1 MSKGLKIALSII
13 IPVVVIAVVLVVV
26 FVPKRVVEKVPEALH
41 LVVATDATWPPME
54 FVDENTKE
62 IIGFDIDLFNAVAEA
77 GGFTIEFQNTA
88 WDGIFAGLAAGKYDA
103 IISSVTITDERK
115 KEMDF
120 SQPYINAGQIL
131 VVPEEMRG
139 VSELADMEGMV
150 VGAQIGTTGSFE
162 IEDVLG
168 TKSLKTYDEIGFA
181 FEDLAVG
188 RIDGVVADT
197 PVAADYALQNES
209 YKGKLKIVG
218 EPFTDEYYGICV
230 QKGDA
235 EVLEAINAGL
245 DKVLGTSI
253 YENIEKKW
261 LR

>member
-1 MSKGLKIALSII
+1 MKKILLCALW
-13 IPVVVIAVVLVVV
+13 LVVV
-26 FVPKRVVEKVPEALH
+26 VGIAFAGSKGGDTDGGLH

-54 FVDENTKE
+54 YVDEKSKE
-62 IIGFDIDLFNAVAEA
+62 VIGFDIDLMKAVADA
-77 GGFTIEFQNTA
+77 GGFTVEFKNTA

-120 SQPYINAGQIL
+120 SKAYINAGQIL
-131 VVPEEMRG
+131 VVPSSMRG
-139 VSELADMEGMV
+139 VSVLADMDGMT

-162 IEDVLG
+162 VEKVKGVD
-168 TKSLKTYDEIGFA
+168 LKTYDEIGLA
-181 FEDLAVG
+181 FEDLVVG

-197 PVAADYALQNES
+197 PVAADFALQSES

-218 EPFTDEYYGICV
+218 DPFTEEYYGVCV
-230 QKGDA
+230 QKGNT
-235 EVLEAINAGL
+235 EVLDAVNAGL
-245 DKVLGTSI
+245 DKVLGTAK

>member
-13 IPVVVIAVVLVVV
+13 IPVVVIAVVLTVV
-26 FVPKRVVEKVPEALH
+26 FVPKREVVEVPEALH

-54 FVDENTKE
+54 YVDEKSKE
-62 IIGFDIDLFNAVAEA
+62 VIGFDVDLMKAVADA
-77 GGFTIEFQNTA
+77 GGFTVEIKNTA

-120 SQPYINAGQIL
+120 SKAYINAGQIL
-131 VVPEEMRG
+131 VVPSSMKG
-139 VSELADMEGMV
+139 VSVLADMEGMT

-162 IEDVLG
+162 VEKVEGVD
-168 TKSLKTYDEIGFA
+168 LKTYDEIGLA
-181 FEDLAVG
+181 FEDLVVG

-197 PVAADYALQNES
+197 PVAADFALQSES

-218 EPFTDEYYGICV
+218 DPFTEEYYGICV
-230 QKGDA
+230 QKGNT
-235 EVLEAINAGL
+235 EVLDAVNAGL
-245 DKVLGTSI
+245 DKVLGTAK

>member
-1 MSKGLKIALSII
+1 MKKILLCALC
-13 IPVVVIAVVLVVV
+13 LVVV
-26 FVPKRVVEKVPEALH
+26 AGLAFAGSKGGDTDGGLH

-54 FVDENTKE
+54 YVDENSKE
-62 IIGFDIDLFNAVAEA
+62 IIGFDIDLMNAVADA
-77 GGFTIEFQNTA
+77 GGFTVEFKNTA

-120 SQPYINAGQIL
+120 SKAYINAGQIL
-131 VVPEEMRG
+131 VVQSSLKG
-139 VSELADMEGMV
+139 VSVLADMEGMTV
-150 VGAQIGTTGSFE
+150 AAQIGTTGSFE
-162 IEDVLG
+162 IEKVEG
-168 TKSLKTYDEIGFA
+168 VGIKTYDEIGLA
-181 FEDLAVG
+181 FEDLVNG

-197 PVAADYALQNES
+197 PVAADFALQSES

-218 EPFTDEYYGICV
+218 DPFTEEYYGVCI
-230 QKGDA
+230 QKGNT
-235 EVLEAINAGL
+235 EVLDAVNAGL
-245 DKVLGTSI
+245 DKVLGTAQ

>member
-1 MSKGLKIALSII
+1 MKKILLCALW
-13 IPVVVIAVVLVVV
+13 LVVV
-26 FVPKRVVEKVPEALH
+26 VGIAFAGSKGGDTDGGLH
-41 LVVATDATWPPME
+41 LVIATDATWPPME
-54 FVDENTKE
+54 YVDEKSKE
-62 IIGFDIDLFNAVAEA
+62 VIGFDIDLMKAVADA
-77 GGFTIEFQNTA
+77 GGFTVEFKNTA

-120 SQPYINAGQIL
+120 SKAYINAGQIL
-131 VVPEEMRG
+131 VVPSSMRG
-139 VSELADMEGMV
+139 VSVLADMDGMT

-162 IEDVLG
+162 VEKVKGVD
-168 TKSLKTYDEIGFA
+168 LKTYDEIGLA
-181 FEDLAVG
+181 FEDLVVG

-197 PVAADYALQNES
+197 PVAADFALQSES

-218 EPFTDEYYGICV
+218 DPFTEEYYGVCV
-230 QKGDA
+230 QKGNT
-235 EVLEAINAGL
+235 EVLDAVNAGL
-245 DKVLGTSI
+245 DKVLGTAK

>member
-1 MSKGLKIALSII
+1 MKKILLSTLCLF
-13 IPVVVIAVVLVVV
+13 VVAG
-26 FVPKRVVEKVPEALH
+26 FAFAGQGGGDKDEGLH

-54 FVDENTKE
+54 FVDENSKE
-62 IIGFDIDLFNAVAEA
+62 IIGFDIDLFNAVAKA
-77 GGFTIEFQNTA
+77 GGFTVEFQNTA

-103 IISSVTITDERK
+103 VISSVTITEERK

-120 SQPYINAGQIL
+120 SKPYINAGQIL
-131 VVPEEMRG
+131 VVQSSLRG
-139 VSELADMEGMV
+139 VSELVDMEGKV
-150 VGAQIGTTGSFE
+150 VGAQIGTTGSFA
-162 IEDVLG
+162 IEDTLG
-168 TKSLKTYDEIGFA
+168 MKSLKTYDEIGFA

-197 PVAADYALQNES
+197 PVAADFALQNES

-230 QKGDA
+230 QKGNT

-245 DKVLGTSI
+245 DKVLGTST

>member
-1 MSKGLKIALSII
+1 MKKIFLCALC
-13 IPVVVIAVVLVVV
+13 LVVV
-26 FVPKRVVEKVPEALH
+26 AGLAFAGSKGGDTDGGLH

-54 FVDENTKE
+54 YVDESSKD
-62 IIGFDIDLFNAVAEA
+62 IIGFDIDLFKAVADA
-77 GGFTIEFQNTA
+77 GGFTVEFKNTA
-88 WDGIFAGLAAGKYDA
+88 WDGIFAGLAGGKYDA

-131 VVPEEMRG
+131 VVPNDMKG
-139 VSELADMEGMV
+139 VTVLADMDGMA

-162 IEDVLG
+162 IENILG
-168 TKSLKTYDEIGFA
+168 MKSLKTYDEIGLA
-181 FEDLAVG
+181 FEDLVVG

-197 PVAADYALQNES
+197 PVAADFALQNDS

-218 EPFTDEYYGICV
+218 EPFTEEYYGICV
-230 QKGDA
+230 QKGNT
-235 EVLEAINAGL
+235 EVLDAINAGL
-245 DKVLGTSI
+245 DKVLGTST